1 MTKIERLDLQ
11 KNTIFTTPIN
21 STIYRVYIM
30 LNIRN
35 VFNIY
40 CQ

>member
-1 MTKIERLDLQ
+1 MTKNERLDLQ
-11 KNTIFTTPIN
+11 KNIIFTTPIN
-21 STIYRVYIM
+21 STIYRVCIM